1 MGPVRMNKVEAAIR
15 LAVVYNKAIN
25 NHDTSK
31 ISELISEDCILEPS
45 APPPKGSQIVGK
57 REILEYWRT
66 WFAEHPGL
74 KFLPVAAQNFGNQC
88 IIRWKTESST
98 MGYEQETGLDLF
110 TVSSGKITEIYSY
123 MKGEF
128 NQL

>member
-1 MGPVRMNKVEAAIR
+1 MSPVRMNKVEAAIR

-25 NHDTSK
+25 NHDTLK

-45 APPPKGSQIVGK
+45 APPPEGIQIVGK
-57 REILEYWRT
+57 REILEYWST

-74 KFLPVAAQNFGNQC
+74 KFLPAATQNFGNRC
-88 IIRWKTESST
+88 IMRWKTESIT

-110 TVSSGKITEIYSY
+110 TVR
-123 MKGEF
+123 
-128 NQL
+128 NCV